1 MQYGLSDNDLLSIQS
16 VLQHFPEV
24 EQAILYGSRAK
35 GNYKTGSDVDIA
47 LRGSGLNL
55 SSLASIAS
63 QFDELPLPY
72 KVDLLIYNRVKKQG
86 ACQSYRSGRERNIR

>member
-16 VLQHFPEV
+16 VLQHFPQV

-47 LRGSGLNL
+47 LEWPRWYAANRALIGGSPDVL
-55 SSLASIAS
+55 
-63 QFDELPLPY
+63 LPGQILQAPAA
-72 KVDLLIYNRVKKQG
+72 L
-86 ACQSYRSGRERNIR
+86 